1 MQYYLNG
8 FRPGDP
14 DIREPAPG
22 RESTA
27 GRTALPETVD
37 VLIAGSLLALL
48 TLVVAVSGVWIWRR
62 GTEIEHR
69 NLDLNAANLALVAFN
84 RHHFSPAWRTMD
96 GQIYAFLIIVIAAA
110 EVAVGLAIIVALFKH
125 RTRVDIDE
133 INFLKR

>member
-1 MQYYLNG
+1 MIDMVVNSVWL
-8 FRPGDP
+8 
-14 DIREPAPG
+14 
-22 RESTA
+22 A
-27 GRTALPETVD
+27 GLMFA
-37 VLIAGSLLALL
+37 IG
-48 TLVVAVSGVWIWRR
+48 TLGVMIHRHPVIIFMC
-62 GTEIEHR
+62 IE
-69 NLDLNAANLALVAFN
+69 LMLNAANLALVAFN